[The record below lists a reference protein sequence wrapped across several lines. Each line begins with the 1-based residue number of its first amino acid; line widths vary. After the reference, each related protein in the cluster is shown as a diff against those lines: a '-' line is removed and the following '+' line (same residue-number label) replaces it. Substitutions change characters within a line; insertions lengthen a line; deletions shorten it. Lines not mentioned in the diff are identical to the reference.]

1 MKQKTVLFVDDDER
15 MLASLKRAYIDE
27 PFTTLLARGAREA
40 IEVLKENEVDVLVTD
55 LRMPDMSGLDLLE
68 IAKSRYPQTMLI
80 VLSGQSQL
88 AQPEVSA
95 ITRGVHKDEIFAFAA
110 KSDGSAE
117 LREIIR
123 KALDSCASAAP
134 VASGVQGREK
144 TIR

>member
-1 MKQKTVLFVDDDER
+1 MKQNTVLFVDDDER

-27 PFTTLLARGAREA
+27 SFTTLLAQGAREA
-40 IEVLKENEVDVLVTD
+40 IDVLKENEVNVLVTD

-68 IAKSRYPQTMLI
+68 VVKSEYPATILI

-110 KSDGSAE
+110 KSGGSEE
-117 LREIIR
+117 LRGIIR
-123 KALDSCASAAP
+123 KALDLCDSEVPMASD
-134 VASGVQGREK
+134 V
-144 TIR
+144 

>member
-27 PFTTLLARGAREA
+27 SYTTLLAQGACEA

-68 IAKSRYPQTMLI
+68 IVKSEYPQTVLI

-110 KSDGSAE
+110 KSGGSEE
-117 LREIIR
+117 LRGIIR
-123 KALDSCASAAP
+123 KALDSYECDVP
-134 VASGVQGREK
+134 VPSEL
-144 TIR
+144 

>member
-1 MKQKTVLFVDDDER
+1 MKQETVLFVDDDER

-27 PFTTLLARGAREA
+27 PFTTLLARGGREA
-40 IEVLKENEVDVLVTD
+40 IEVLKENEVHVLVTD

-68 IAKSRYPQTMLI
+68 IVRSEYPQTVLI

-110 KSDGSAE
+110 KSGGSEE
-117 LREIIR
+117 LRGIIR
-123 KALDSCASAAP
+123 KALDSCECRAP
-134 VASGVQGREK
+134 AQSQP
-144 TIR
+144 